1 MDACTSL
8 KVIGQHGVGLDNI
21 DVQEATRH
29 KIKVLNVPDGNY
41 ISVAEHTMAFIL
53 ALSRSLRIND
63 CSVRKD
69 AWYSRENRYT
79 MEVCQKNLLIVGLG
93 RIGRA
98 VAKRAKA
105 FGMQVM
111 AYDGFVTKEDMEKII
126 KLLEPSYIAGL
137 TLLGGEP
144 MEYVNQQGLLPL
156 LRRVK
161 EQYPDKTIWCYTG
174 YLYDRDI
181 LDNFCGKWEETRELL
196 SYLDVIVDGE
206 FVEAQKDISLRFR
219 GSSNQRI
226 IDVKKSQEMGRT
238 VMWEDEGE
246 SV

>member
-1 MDACTSL
+1 MYFSEIKECDIANGPGVRVTVFVSGCTHHCN
-8 KVIGQHGVGLDNI
+8 GCFNEMTWDFQYG
-21 DVQEATRH
+21 
-29 KIKVLNVPDGNY
+29 
-41 ISVAEHTMAFIL
+41 
-53 ALSRSLRIND
+53 
-63 CSVRKD
+63 
-69 AWYSRENRYT
+69 RE
-79 MEVCQKNLLIVGLG
+79 
-93 RIGRA
+93 
-98 VAKRAKA
+98 
-105 FGMQVM
+105 F
-111 AYDGFVTKEDMEKII
+111 TKEDMEKII

-181 LDNFCGKWEETRELL
+181 LDDFCGKWEETRELL

-226 IDVKKSQEMGRT
+226 IDVKKSQEMGMT

>member
-1 MDACTSL
+1 MYFSEIKECDIANGPGVRVTVFVSGCTHHCN
-8 KVIGQHGVGLDNI
+8 GCFNEMTWDFQYG
-21 DVQEATRH
+21 
-29 KIKVLNVPDGNY
+29 
-41 ISVAEHTMAFIL
+41 
-53 ALSRSLRIND
+53 
-63 CSVRKD
+63 
-69 AWYSRENRYT
+69 RE
-79 MEVCQKNLLIVGLG
+79 
-93 RIGRA
+93 
-98 VAKRAKA
+98 
-105 FGMQVM
+105 F
-111 AYDGFVTKEDMEKII
+111 TKEDMEKII

-181 LDNFCGKWEETRELL
+181 LDNFCRKWEETRELL